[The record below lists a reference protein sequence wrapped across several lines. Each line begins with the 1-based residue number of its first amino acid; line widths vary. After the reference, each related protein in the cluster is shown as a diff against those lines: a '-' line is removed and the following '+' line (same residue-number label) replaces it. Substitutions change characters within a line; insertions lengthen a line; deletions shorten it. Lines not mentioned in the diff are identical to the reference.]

1 MEDRKRS
8 KNVALIAKALDWYTN
23 NKVRIYVAGFF
34 CLQFKVTVNV
44 LKLLVI
50 IDLFT

>member
-23 NKVRIYVAGFF
+23 NKVRIYVHVAGFF
-34 CLQFKVTVNV
+34 
-44 LKLLVI
+44 
-50 IDLFT
+50 LFTIQSDRQRIKVACNN